1 MGQTTFKVIDGM
13 LVSID
18 GGDGKIIL
26 PDGITAIGER
36 AISWQSDIS
45 SVIIPEGV
53 KTIGKQAFAGCGY
66 LRHITMPESL
76 ETIGEAAF
84 WYCRSLET
92 VDIPGKVENIADGA
106 FTGCKSLQTVTIP
119 DSVVHFG
126 ERVFCY
132 CDELTEVSFG
142 KNVTSIDLDA
152 FKGCDE
158 LGEITVSSD
167 NPCLASADGVLFT
180 RDMSTLVKCP
190 VKKEGEYKVPSGV
203 MKIGDRAFEG
213 AARITEI
220 ILPKGLSA
228 IGRRAFDSCLRL
240 KEIKLPGSVR
250 TIGAAAFM
258 NCGNLTDIEVPEG
271 VELIDFS
278 TFENCRD
285 IVYISLPESVR
296 TIEDRTFRFCDKLA
310 TLKIPNGLQRARA
323 IFSED
328 GYGGVCKLL
337 PSLAYGHIPHQNLA
351 SYGID
356 DQVTLS
362 RIYLEEP
369 EKYDD
374 DDKAEY
380 MKYAVMYTKEVLASI
395 IDKKDAPA
403 MFGAISMGLVSSRRV
418 TRLINKAIEAGLTEI
433 TAMLLEH
440 KNRMKAEKGKR

>member
-1 MGQTTFKVIDGM
+1 MGQTTFEVIDGT

-18 GGDGKIIL
+18 GGDGKVIL
-26 PDGITAIGER
+26 PDGIAAIGER
-36 AISWQSDIS
+36 ALSWQSDIT

-66 LRHITMPESL
+66 LRHITLPESL
-76 ETIGEAAF
+76 EAIGEAAF

-92 VDIPGKVENIADGA
+92 VTIPGKVEAIADGA
-106 FTGCKSLQTVTIP
+106 FTGCKSLQAVTVP
-119 DSVVHFG
+119 DSVAHFG
-126 ERVFCY
+126 QRVFCY
-132 CDELTEVSFG
+132 CDELAEVSFG
-142 KNVTSIDLDA
+142 KSVPSVDVDA
-152 FKGCDE
+152 FNGCEALVD
-158 LGEITVSSD
+158 LFVSPD
-167 NPCLASADGVLFT
+167 NPCLASADGVLFN
-180 RDMSTLVKCP
+180 RDMTTLVKCP

-203 MKIGDRAFEG
+203 INIGERAFEG
-213 AARITEI
+213 AARLTEI
-220 ILPKGLSA
+220 ILPKGLVA
-228 IGRRAFDSCLRL
+228 IGRRAFESCLRL

-285 IVYISLPESVR
+285 IVYISLPDSVR
-296 TIEDRTFRFCDKLA
+296 TIEDRTFRYCDKLT
-310 TLKIPNGLQRARA
+310 TLRIPNGLERARA

-337 PSLAYGHIPHQNLA
+337 PSLTYGHIPHQSLA
-351 SYGID
+351 SYGKE
-356 DQVTLS
+356 DQVTLA

-374 DDKAEY
+374 EDKAEY
-380 MKYAVMYTKEVLASI
+380 MRYAVMYTKEVLESI
-395 IDKKDAPA
+395 IDRKDAPA

-440 KNRMKAEKGKR
+440 KNRMKAERGKR